1 MFRNLSTLI
10 LYIAIL
16 TNNVYIPPMIL
27 MLYTFSM
34 ILGDSYEY
42 YPKKIQKMIYPLW
55 FFFENM
61 GSVGYNIEFLTII
74 FLSIFIF
81 LKTLIKFI

>member
-42 YPKKIQKMIYPLW
+42 YPKKIQKMVYPLW

>member
-42 YPKKIQKMIYPLW
+42 YPKKIQKMVYPLW

-61 GSVGYNIEFLTII
+61 GPVGYNIEFLTII